1 MLLISLGSSEM
12 RYHWFMFASIS
23 FLAALAPGGKPDLG
37 RLKRELDV
45 ICKPFRGR
53 IGYCV
58 ADLTTGERI
67 DLRGTEVF
75 PSASTIKTSVA
86 LEALCQVD
94 EGKRKMSDS
103 MKLMPT
109 KERQSSMWTY
119 PMKEGVSLDLDG
131 YVNLMIG
138 VSDNTA
144 TMQVQDW
151 IGSKEINA
159 RMGKLGLLNTKILGH
174 RKDRSPEEDALQKKW
189 GWGMTTP
196 REQVRLFELLYRHK
210 AASPAVCE
218 KLLRVLGRQY
228 WDDIAIAAC
237 PIDVKVC
244 AKSGAI
250 SRSRSEVAIV
260 YASRPY
266 ALALYTDDQ
275 KDQRWT
281 SENEGEVALRKMCG
295 VIWRTFEPS
304 RPFALPAG
312 YEKFNPTGG
321 GISDG

>member
-1 MLLISLGSSEM
+1 MVPVI
-12 RYHWFMFASIS
+12 
-23 FLAALAPGGKPDLG
+23 AALVLAPKGLSA
-37 RLKRELDV
+37 LKLELDA
-45 ICKPFRGR
+45 ICKPFQGR
-53 IGYCV
+53 IGYCI

-67 DLRGTEVF
+67 DLRGMERF

-94 EGKRKMSDS
+94 EGKLKMSD
-103 MKLMPT
+103 KKQLMPL

-119 PMKEGVSLDLDG
+119 PMREAVSLDLDG

-151 IGSKEINA
+151 IGSKKINE
-159 RMGKLGLLNTKILGH
+159 RMASLGLLNTQILGH
-174 RKDRSPEEDALQKKW
+174 WKDRTPEVAALGKKW

-196 REQVRLFELLYRHK
+196 REQVRLFELLYKNK

-218 KLLRVLGRQY
+218 KLLRILGRQY

-244 AKSGAI
+244 AKSGAV
-250 SRSRSEVAIV
+250 SKSRSEVAIV
-260 YASRPY
+260 YAARPY
-266 ALALYTDDQ
+266 VLALYTADQ
-275 KDQRWT
+275 QDTRWV
-281 SENEGEVALRKMCG
+281 SDNEGEVALRKMSKM
-295 VIWRTFEPS
+295 IWDTFEPN
-304 RPFALPAG
+304 RPYELPQG

-321 GISDG
+321 GVGDS

>member
-1 MLLISLGSSEM
+1 MISSL
-12 RYHWFMFASIS
+12 FV
-23 FLAALAPGGKPDLG
+23 AATVIQSQPQLE
-37 RLKRELDV
+37 RLKIELDT
-45 ICKPFRGR
+45 ICKPFGGR

-58 ADLTTGERI
+58 VDLKSGQRI

-94 EGKRKMSDS
+94 EGKHKMSDQYP
-103 MKLMPT
+103 LLPT
-109 KERQSSMWTY
+109 EKRQASMWTF
-119 PMKEGVSLDLDG
+119 PMKDGSKLDIDG

-144 TMQVQDW
+144 TMTLQDF
-151 IGSKEINA
+151 IGSKPVNQ
-159 RMGKLGLLNTKILGH
+159 RMAKLGLLNTKILGH
-174 RKDRSPEEDALQKKW
+174 RKDRDETENALQKKW

-196 REQVRLFELLYRHK
+196 REQARLFELLYQGK
-210 AASPAVCE
+210 AGSPAVCE
-218 KLLRVLGRQY
+218 KLLRILGRQY
-228 WDDIAIAAC
+228 WDDMAGSSC

-266 ALALYTDDQ
+266 ALAVFTDDQ
-275 KDQRWT
+275 KDQRW
-281 SENEGEVALRKMCG
+281 ELNNEGEVTIRKMCK
-295 VIWRTFEPS
+295 VMWNFFEPK
-304 RPFALPAG
+304 RPYSLPDG
-312 YEKFNPTGG
+312 YEKKFLPTGG
-321 GISDG
+321 GLGE

>member
-1 MLLISLGSSEM
+1 MVPVI
-12 RYHWFMFASIS
+12 
-23 FLAALAPGGKPDLG
+23 AALVLAPKGLSA
-37 RLKRELDV
+37 LKLELDA
-45 ICKPFRGR
+45 ICKPFQGR
-53 IGYCV
+53 IGYCI

-67 DLRGTEVF
+67 DLRGMERF

-94 EGKRKMSDS
+94 EGKLKMSD
-103 MKLMPT
+103 KKQLMPL

-119 PMKEGVSLDLDG
+119 PMREGVSLDLDG

-151 IGSKEINA
+151 IGSKKINE
-159 RMGKLGLLNTKILGH
+159 RMASLGLLNTQILGH
-174 RKDRSPEEDALQKKW
+174 WKDRTPEVAALGKKW

-196 REQVRLFELLYRHK
+196 REQVRLFELLYKYK

-218 KLLRVLGRQY
+218 KLLRILGRQY
-228 WDDIAIAAC
+228 WDDIAIAAS

-281 SENEGEVALRKMCG
+281 SENEGEVTLRKICLAA
-295 VIWRTFEPS
+295 WRFFEPK

-321 GISDG
+321 GISDD